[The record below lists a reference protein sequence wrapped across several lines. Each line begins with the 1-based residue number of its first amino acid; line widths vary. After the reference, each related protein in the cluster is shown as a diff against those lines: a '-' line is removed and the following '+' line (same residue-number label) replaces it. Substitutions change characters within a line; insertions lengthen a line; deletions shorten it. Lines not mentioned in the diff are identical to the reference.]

1 MKCRFGLVGVFGVL
15 VFLVGPA
22 AADDAKLKTTG
33 QEVLAKYQD
42 ALVTVKLLL
51 KVRANQEEQLELAGT
66 VLTPAG
72 LTVVSDFS
80 SNPSGLFTAAEDRTE
95 TSDVKL
101 VFKDNREVPAA
112 FVLRDREL
120 DLAFVMP
127 KEKEADLPHVKLET
141 SAVPQ
146 PLDDLIYLFRL
157 GKTLNREAAVN
168 LGRVEA
174 VVKKPRTF
182 VVSDLLNGVQGL
194 GQPVFDNAGRPV
206 GIVVLRRSPHPPN
219 MMGLGLREALDL
231 VKPVVL
237 TGKDIQQVASQI
249 KKQPAEKS
257 K

>member
-1 MKCRFGLVGVFGVL
+1 MSVRFGLVGAVVAL
-15 VFLVGPA
+15 VFLVDPA
-22 AADDAKLKTTG
+22 AAEDAKIKTAG
-33 QEVLAKYQD
+33 REVLAKYQD

-51 KVRANQEEQLELAGT
+51 KVRANQEEQLEIAGT
-66 VLTPAG
+66 VLTPTG

-80 SNPSGLFTAAEDRTE
+80 SNPSGLFTASEDRTE

-120 DLAFVMP
+120 DLAFVLP
-127 KEKEADLPHVKLET
+127 KEKETDLPHVKLEA

-157 GKTLNREAAVN
+157 GKALNREPAVN

-194 GQPVFDNAGRPV
+194 GQPVFDATGRPV
-206 GIVVLRRSPHPPN
+206 GIVVLRRSPQPPRVA
-219 MMGLGLREALDL
+219 MGLREVLDL

-237 TGKDIQQVASQI
+237 TGKDIQQVAGQI
-249 KKQPAEKS
+249 KNPPAEKS